1 MKKWFQV
8 SLQTKIVG
16 LSAALI
22 ITVIVLLA
30 SIFSY
35 MQFVES
41 KRQAEQL
48 ALQAAKSI
56 SFMPEVKAAFQK
68 KQPSRYIQP
77 LAEQVREQIGAASI
91 VVQNREQIIYSHS
104 NQKWIGKKNKEAV
117 NDRALLFGGYYTLD
131 GEGTT
136 GPAIMGKA
144 PIVISH
150 GKYTEVVGVV
160 TVEFLKSHVHA
171 QLITRIQ
178 QIILFSLAVLLLG
191 MIGGIFLAKSIKKDT
206 LGLEPHEIASLYRER
221 NAILLSIKEGII
233 AIDHQG
239 FITMMNTSAKNML
252 GLQTEYLHHHIIEV
266 FPYTNMIEV
275 LDTGIARSDQEI
287 FLNEKT
293 FILNLT
299 PIIEH
304 QRIVGVVASFRD
316 KTELKSLINTISEV
330 RKYSEDLRAQTH
342 EFTNKLYVLSGLLQ
356 LGQYKDAFEFIQ
368 KESAVHQTQ
377 NRILFDQILDS
388 KVQAI
393 LLGKIGKASEKK
405 IHFSVDSESTL
416 DTLPEHI
423 EISHLIIIIGN
434 LIDNAFEAVSH
445 QSEKEVS
452 FFITDIGHDL
462 IIEVMDNGPG
472 ISEEVLNQ
480 IFTKGFSTKGT
491 DRGYGLANIKKMVDE
506 LGGSIEVYNQPE
518 GGAIFS
524 VYLPKN

>member
-16 LSAALI
+16 LSAALV

-91 VVQNREQIIYSHS
+91 VVQNREQIIY
-104 NQKWIGKKNKEAV
+104 
-117 NDRALLFGGYYTLD
+117 
-131 GEGTT
+131 
-136 GPAIMGKA
+136 
-144 PIVISH
+144 
-150 GKYTEVVGVV
+150 
-160 TVEFLKSHVHA
+160 
-171 QLITRIQ
+171 
-178 QIILFSLAVLLLG
+178 FSLAFLLLG

-252 GLQTEYLHHHIIEV
+252 GLQAEYLHHHIIEV

-330 RKYSEDLRAQTH
+330 RRYSEDLRAQTH

-434 LIDNAFEAVSH
+434 LIDNAFEAVSQ
-445 QSEKEVS
+445 QSKKEVS